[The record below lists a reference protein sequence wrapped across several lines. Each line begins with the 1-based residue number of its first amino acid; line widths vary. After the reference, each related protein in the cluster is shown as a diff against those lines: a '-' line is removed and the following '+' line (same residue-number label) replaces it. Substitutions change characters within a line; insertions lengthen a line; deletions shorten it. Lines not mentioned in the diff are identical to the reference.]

1 MNLEYFIAKK
11 ICFGDTEKRRISGPA
26 IKIATI
32 GVAIGIAVMIMTVC
46 VILGFKGSIN
56 DKITGLVGDI
66 QIQSFSGIQY
76 GVNTA
81 MEITDTLTERLEEEN
96 KRTGNTMTFSPY
108 CNVQGILKTDNDFL
122 GITFKGIGEDY
133 DTTFLHKSLVAGSI
147 PSFETDKNRII
158 ISQSIADVLN
168 LKCYDKVFAYF
179 VDENGVRVRKFTVE
193 GIYQTNMSQHDN
205 SLVFIDIQTARKLN
219 KFSDTQCSGIEIRC
233 HKQVNAIVG
242 ADNSASENQLIA
254 DNIREQ
260 INPLVFSSDKNSTD
274 SYCVRTIQDIFPG
287 IFAWLELLD
296 VNVWIILILMVC
308 VSAFT
313 MTSGVLIIILE
324 KTKMIGMLKA
334 LGQRNAS
341 IRKVFLWFAT
351 FIICKGIIIG
361 NIIGIGICLLQKYTH
376 FIHLDPT
383 DYYVSSVP
391 IAIDWGILVLLNMA
405 VILFVVIVEII
416 PTLLISHIRPSNSMR
431 YE

>member
-32 GVAIGIAVMIMTVC
+32 GVAIGIAVMIMTIC
-46 VILGFKGSIN
+46 VIIGFKGSIN
-56 DKITGLVGDI
+56 DKITGLVGNI

-96 KRTGNTMTFSPY
+96 KRDGYAMTYSPY
-108 CNVQGILKTDNDFL
+108 CNVQGILKTDDDFL

-133 DTTFLHKSLVAGSI
+133 DTTFLHKNLVAGEI
-147 PSFETDKNRII
+147 PSFKTDKNCIL

-168 LKCYDKVFAYF
+168 LKCNDKVFAYF
-179 VDENGVRVRKFTVE
+179 IDENGVRARRFTVE
-193 GIYQTNMSQHDN
+193 GVYQTNMSQYDN
-205 SLVFIDIQTARKLN
+205 SLVFIDIQTARRLN
-219 KFSDTQCSGIEIRC
+219 KFSDTQCSGIEIRF
-233 HKQVNAIVG
+233 
-242 ADNSASENQLIA
+242 
-254 DNIREQ
+254 NIRSTENGEQ
-260 INPLVFSSDKNSTD
+260 ATADRIRDRINSLTFSSDRNSTD
-274 SYCVRTIQDIFPG
+274 SYSVRTVQDIFPG

-351 FIICKGIIIG
+351 FIICKGMIIG

-376 FIHLDPT
+376 FTHLDPT

-391 IAIDWGILVLLNMA
+391 IAIDWGILLLLNIA